1 MSKLDPSLERAL
13 RIASAQDI
21 DRTRLASLA
30 ARIQRAAEPLLHE
43 RRVGAPS
50 WWSFPASWSRML
62 IPAGIV
68 VATASLLLLL
78 RTQPRPREISTV
90 AIARSAGTF
99 GDETVEQVLRD
110 VESPRPNASRR
121 P

>member
-13 RIASAQDI
+13 RAASRTDV
-21 DRTRLASLA
+21 DRTRLAYLA
-30 ARIQRAAEPLLHE
+30 ARIERAAEPLLQE

-78 RTQPRPREISTV
+78 RTQPQPREISTV
-90 AIARSAGTF
+90 SMARPAATF

-110 VESPRPNASRR
+110 VESPPSNASRR